1 MTSPSPQE
9 SAPAT
14 AGQTGSAQHDEAAR
28 QGELTEQA
36 ERTGVVVVGAGP
48 AGLTVANLLRAAG
61 VDCVLLEAESREFIE
76 RRPRAGFIEEW
87 AVRALE
93 RLDYI
98 VVEPPKLGG
107 TGEITRITRTGQ
119 HHL

>member
-1 MTSPSPQE
+1 MEPTERNAQGPLAG
-9 SAPAT
+9 APEP
-14 AGQTGSAQHDEAAR
+14 GEAPIT
-28 QGELTEQA
+28 QN
-36 ERTGVVVVGAGP
+36 ERTV
-48 AGLTVANLLRAAG
+48 LRAIDAFLDTKPPYFPLPADLARVTG
-61 VDCVLLEAESREFIE
+61 LSEHDATE
-76 RRPRAGFIEEW
+76 